1 MGKHFSS
8 LKLLLQTILIKLLE
22 LLYPLSDIIRR
33 LFYNFWRGLL
43 HFWLLFLRI
52 ATRIGQI
59 IKILNLKM
67 SMGIP
72 LQLQFLLN
80 NLFKILIITMID
92 QSSLFYLKTIQ
103 YILSSFAY
111 PFKSSFDIGVSSS
124 RYLLFIDLCHL
135 NFF

>member
-22 LLYPLSDIIRR
+22 LLYPLSNIIRC
-33 LFYNFWRGLL
+33 LFYNFWRRLL
-43 HFWLLFLRI
+43 HFRLLFLRI
-52 ATRIGQI
+52 AIRIGQI

-67 SMGIP
+67 SMGIL

-80 NLFKILIITMID
+80 NLLKILIITMID

-111 PFKSSFDIGVSSS
+111 PFKSSFDIDVSSS
-124 RYLLFIDLCHL
+124 RYLLFIGLCHL